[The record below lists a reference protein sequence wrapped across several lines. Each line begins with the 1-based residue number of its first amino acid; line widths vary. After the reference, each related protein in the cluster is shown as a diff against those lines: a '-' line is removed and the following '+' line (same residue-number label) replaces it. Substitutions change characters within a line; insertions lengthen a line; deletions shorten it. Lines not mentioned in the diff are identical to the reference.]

1 MTDEVVAKS
10 IHLTAHTSDS
20 QHLSLNFTQWPPAEA
35 AQPPTVRH
43 CQMAVTSWF
52 PPLVN
57 CRSLK
62 GMSMSVSVR
71 GEQVQ
76 ARWGEI
82 LSFTEISLTL

>member
-10 IHLTAHTSDS
+10 VHLPAHTSDS
-20 QHLSLNFTQWPPAEA
+20 RHSSLLFTQWPPAEA

-52 PPLVN
+52 PPLLS

-62 GMSMSVSVR
+62 GMSMCVSVR
-71 GEQVQ
+71 VEQVQ

-82 LSFTEISLTL
+82 LSFTEISLAL